1 MEVNDA
7 HDLKELDYDDE
18 EFNMNEQSEEGTAVD
33 YDSQVEGN
41 NVAQYGCGAN
51 TGMHLTN

>member
-1 MEVNDA
+1 MMCEGLPLQQRQSRIPIGP

-33 YDSQVEGN
+33 YDS
-41 NVAQYGCGAN
+41 
-51 TGMHLTN
+51 